1 MNITQASHST
11 GIVSNIG
18 FDESEIYNIW
28 NSVTLRS
35 FEGLPKYSP
44 ENGVED
50 VITYLDDI
58 MNDRK
63 TDTPFH
69 VFQICVAI
77 PETK

>member
-44 ENGVED
+44 EME
-50 VITYLDDI
+50 L
-58 MNDRK
+58 K
-63 TDTPFH
+63 TLSPTSM
-69 VFQICVAI
+69 IL
-77 PETK
+77 